1 MRTGALYGCVA
12 VAAVV
17 VWSLQG
23 DAMPG
28 EVTDCSETYRTAFI
42 PLYHTV
48 LPAF

>member
-17 VWSLQG
+17 GWSLHG
-23 DAMPG
+23 GAMQG
-28 EVTDCSETYRTAFI
+28 EVTDCYKTYRTAFI